1 MKNEMCVWPA
11 ETNFKNLKNRT
22 FASPPHC
29 WDLAISFKM
38 AKWACSSQEKQKCW
52 WLQNRVRE
60 LNLEMGGP
68 TCQLNIWPSVLKFNI
83 YHISNLKIVIFA
95 LYGFSTLIITHY
107 TKEPKIW
114 NELSLYLSLYDIVK
128 QRLKIL

>member
-1 MKNEMCVWPA
+1 MHCPEEKKAWFNLSNHSSGKSRSFFMKNEMCVWPA

-60 LNLEMGGP
+60 LNLEMGDRP
-68 TCQLNIWPSVLKFNI
+68 AS
-83 YHISNLKIVIFA
+83 
-95 LYGFSTLIITHY
+95 
-107 TKEPKIW
+107 
-114 NELSLYLSLYDIVK
+114 
-128 QRLKIL
+128 